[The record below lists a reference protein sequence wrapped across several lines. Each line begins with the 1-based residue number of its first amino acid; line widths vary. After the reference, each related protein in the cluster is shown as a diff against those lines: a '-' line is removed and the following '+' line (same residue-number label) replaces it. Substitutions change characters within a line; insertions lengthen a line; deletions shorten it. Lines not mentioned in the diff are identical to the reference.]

1 MLVNKMVG
9 LGLSA
14 LTSSKSFVVKCSIRV
29 GTSVI
34 SRKMDLKRS
43 AYAGIAYKSYCTKD
57 YEGTA
62 YSVKDTKQGVQDLIP
77 VERTAR

>member
-43 AYAGIAYKSYCTKD
+43 AYAGIAYS
-57 YEGTA
+57 
-62 YSVKDTKQGVQDLIP
+62 LIVLKTMKAP
-77 VERTAR
+77 LIV